1 MNPPRLTPYLT
12 FNGNCRQ
19 AMTFYQQCLGGE
31 LMVQAFEDT
40 PAAAQVAPEARQNV
54 MHSMLTT
61 PDLVLMASDSGLGP
75 AAKGD
80 MVSLALNCQS
90 PDEIRHLFDRLSV
103 GGTITMPLQDT
114 FWGATFGMFA
124 DQFGI
129 DWMLNYDKP
138 QLAQQP
144 GA

>member
-1 MNPPRLTPYLT
+1 MSTPRLTPYLT

-19 AMTFYQQCLGGE
+19 AMAFYQQCLGGE
-31 LMVQAFEDT
+31 LMVQTFEGT
-40 PAAAQVAPEARQNV
+40 PAAEHVAPEALQNV
-54 MHSMLTT
+54 MHSALTT
-61 PDLVLMASDSGLGP
+61 ADMVLMASDSGLGP
-75 AAKGD
+75 VAKGD
-80 MVSLALNCQS
+80 MISLSVNCQS
-90 PDEIRHLFDRLSV
+90 PEEIQRLFSLLSA

-138 QLAQQP
+138 Q
-144 GA
+144 